1 MSKKVIGATII
12 IFASLFANAQD
23 QKVNKNKPAS
33 IALKGSI
40 LNFKKTPQT
49 EGLTVS
55 TPAVGV
61 QFFKGIAP

>member
-61 QFFKGIAP
+61 QFF

>member
-12 IFASLFANAQD
+12 IFATLFANAQD

-40 LNFKKTPQT
+40 LMKALATP
-49 EGLTVS
+49 
-55 TPAVGV
+55 PASLPTQ
-61 QFFKGIAP
+61 QFDPAF